1 LLKGPPSET
10 EAETMFP
17 VIMTL
22 AMLLSNATDL
32 AKLLVDPEPARA
44 PLTFSFMN
52 RQETETFDLLDRDG
66 AVRADTLKA
75 FSHFVRCWRTEREK
89 AMHPRTVEIVTRVAA
104 QFHVDHIEVVSGYR
118 ARPYGAPH
126 SKHFLG
132 RAMDIHV
139 PGVKAK
145 KVAAWVWKNFRHVG
159 VGYYPKQDFVHI
171 DTREDDVRWVD
182 TAAHGESAH
191 AHYTVRNPGEQLPA
205 DAPIL
210 AYDSPPPTKAAA
222 ARATPEVADLQLAL
236 AQSDVR

>member
-1 LLKGPPSET
+1 LLSKAGFPK
-10 EAETMFP
+10 EAEAMLP
-17 VIMTL
+17 VLMTL
-22 AMLLSNATDL
+22 SMLFSSATDL
-32 AKLLVDPEPARA
+32 AKLVIEPGPT

-52 RQETETFDLLDRDG
+52 RQETETFDLRDRTG
-66 AVRADTLKA
+66 AVKPDALKA

-89 AMHPRTVEIVTRVAA
+89 QMHPRTVEIVTRVAE
-104 QFHVDHIEVVSGYR
+104 QFHVDSIDVVSGYR
-118 ARPYGAPH
+118 ARPFGAPH

-159 VGYYPKQDFVHI
+159 VGYYPRQDFVHI

-182 TAAHGESAH
+182 TATHGESAH
-191 AHYTVRNPGEQLPA
+191 ARYYTRAAGELLPA
-205 DAPIL
+205 DAPVL
-210 AYDSPPPTKAAA
+210 AYDAPQPVAPQM
-222 ARATPEVADLQLAL
+222 ADLQVAL